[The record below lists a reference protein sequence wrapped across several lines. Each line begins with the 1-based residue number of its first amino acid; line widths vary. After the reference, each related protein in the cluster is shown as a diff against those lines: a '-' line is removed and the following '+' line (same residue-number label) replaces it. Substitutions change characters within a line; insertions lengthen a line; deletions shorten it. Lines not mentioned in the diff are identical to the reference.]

1 MFNFLQN
8 VQADTKRLKE
18 LESVNEALQ
27 KEVVKLSKAKE
38 ETERLV
44 SKKYTVNSE
53 TMAMFLLLL
62 GKL

>member
-1 MFNFLQN
+1 MFNFFQN

-27 KEVVKLSKAKE
+27 NEVVKLSKAKE

-44 SKKYTVNSE
+44 RIFILDK
-53 TMAMFLLLL
+53 F
-62 GKL
+62 

>member
-1 MFNFLQN
+1 MFNFFQN

-27 KEVVKLSKAKE
+27 KEVTKLTKAKE

-44 SKKYTVNSE
+44 SV
-53 TMAMFLLLL
+53 L
-62 GKL
+62 